1 MYSLDDAYRLVRYN
15 HEFGLLPIQTA
26 KGFDIKLHQPLLTF
40 RGDIMTYFLITFAVM
55 LIVIAIMAIGV
66 IFGRRAIKGSCG
78 GGMNK
83 AECVCVEKCDKRK
96 KMEAEAN
103 LTQG

>member
-1 MYSLDDAYRLVRYN
+1 M
-15 HEFGLLPIQTA
+15 
-26 KGFDIKLHQPLLTF
+26 IKSEQVLMLILRQPSRTL
-40 RGDIMTYFLITFAVM
+40 RGSIMNYFLVTFVVM
-55 LIVIAIMAIGV
+55 LVVIAIMAIGV

-78 GGMNK
+78 GGMSK

-96 KMEAEAN
+96 KMDAEAQ